1 MLEQIKS
8 DITLIFLPTVEIKDY
23 DVMIER
29 ENVFDQLVKKYLRIY
44 DNIWKITTGQSDDNT
59 SGCLLDYLYFK
70 KCYKLIVIDLT

>member
-8 DITLIFLPTVEIKDY
+8 DITLIFLPTVGIKDY

-44 DNIWKITTGQSDDNT
+44 DNI
-59 SGCLLDYLYFK
+59 
-70 KCYKLIVIDLT
+70 